1 MLWMA
6 EGLPVWKRF
15 CMVLKSLAEGGAWKL
30 DWVKFTSAYFG
41 LLAMKS
47 LRLMSVRGELT

>member
-30 DWVKFTSAYFG
+30 DWVKLTSAYFG